1 MPEKA
6 ILQCTP
12 CGATRD
18 TTLTPTG
25 QPRIPSQSGWK
36 RRTDALYCR
45 DCWTKRYRLSA
56 IVLPVR
62 PVDPGEWPALRQA
75 LKEVWAQTASL
86 ANWTILEL
94 VKRDMV
100 RLPGMEKFPTVK
112 PFAIYRYALENYPLW
127 SWWQGQTQAAN
138 AILRMAEKRWRK
150 DRYAVLWRN
159 AQAVPS
165 YRYGTPYPLDAD
177 AYALS
182 HGDGGQ
188 CLINAS
194 LAKQRWLLQLQTAH
208 HWPHKAALA
217 KMISGEALA
226 VEAAFYERRQS
237 TGDHRAGRADGEPGG
252 GGQTYRRLYCKL
264 VAWLPRMEQAVKQ
277 TAAQPPKTMRLS
289 TGKQVFLSAAVA
301 GSEPWLLHADEPR
314 RWIVEY
320 MLRLGRLSEDM
331 KYERRWPKRQRTK
344 IEAYREQLVSKHQR
358 RIDSW
363 LKQCV
368 HKVVA
373 YASRNRVSEIQ
384 YAEEGYLCNPFPWAR
399 LKTMLAQK
407 ADEFAIAFSL
417 EGGKVVDDASRTA
430 PED

>member
-1 MPEKA
+1 
-6 ILQCTP
+6 L
-12 CGATRD
+12 R
-18 TTLTPTG
+18 
-25 QPRIPSQSGWK
+25 
-36 RRTDALYCR
+36 
-45 DCWTKRYRLSA
+45 
-56 IVLPVR
+56 
-62 PVDPGEWPALRQA
+62 PALT
-75 LKEVWAQTASL
+75 EVWAQTAAL

-94 VKRDMV
+94 VKRDAV
-100 RLPGMEKFPTVK
+100 RLPGMEKLLPMK
-112 PFAIYRYALENYPLW
+112 PFAIYRHAVENYPLW

-188 CLINAS
+188 CLIHAS
-194 LAKQRWLLQLQTAH
+194 FVKRRWRLQLQTAH
-208 HWPHKAALA
+208 HGPQKAAVA

-252 GGQTYRRLYCKL
+252 GGQSLRRLYCNL
-264 VAWLPRMEQAVKQ
+264 VAWLPRMESSG
-277 TAAQPPKTMRLS
+277 QPPKTMRLS
-289 TGKQVFLSAAVA
+289 TSKLAFLSASIG

-320 MLRLGRLSEDM
+320 MLRLGRLSDDM

-344 IEAYREQLVSKHQR
+344 IGAYREQLVSKHQR
-358 RIDSW
+358 RMDSW

-373 YASRNRVSEIQ
+373 YAARHRVSEIQ
-384 YAEEGYLCNPFPWAR
+384 YVEEGYCCNPFPWAR
-399 LKTMLAQK
+399 LKSMLAQK
-407 ADEFAIAFSL
+407 ADEYAITLTLAS
-417 EGGKVVDDASRTA
+417 GQVVDDASRTA